1 MTHKIELAELLADG
15 TQKDRL
21 VVFAFLGLGL
31 IESMKSGTLAAN
43 DAVNV
48 FFNAA
53 NCLFVKNS
61 LRSNTANRVM
71 SHGVQLPD
79 LFDVLDRKEAKQE
92 LNNEL
97 EIMSALCLRLLGS
110 KRAAA

>member
-1 MTHKIELAELLADG
+1 MTHKIELSELLADG
-15 TQKDRL
+15 SQKDRL

-31 IESMKSGTLAAN
+31 IESLKSGTLAAD
-43 DAVNV
+43 DAVRV
-48 FFNAA
+48 FFNSA

-61 LRSNTANRVM
+61 LRSTTANRIM

-79 LFDVLDRKEAKQE
+79 LFEVLERKAAKRE

-97 EIMSALCLRLLGS
+97 EVMSLLCLRLLGS
-110 KRAAA
+110 KRVAA